1 MPGKSI
7 SLLKKTDL
15 IIFYFFRAAISPDEL
30 KKMENPPK
38 FPRKK
43 FPWNDNLRFAFEF

>member
-1 MPGKSI
+1 M
-7 SLLKKTDL
+7 LLN
-15 IIFYFFRAAISPDEL
+15 IYFYFRAAIGLEEL

-43 FPWNDNLRFAFEF
+43 FPWNDNFRLVTVKTICI